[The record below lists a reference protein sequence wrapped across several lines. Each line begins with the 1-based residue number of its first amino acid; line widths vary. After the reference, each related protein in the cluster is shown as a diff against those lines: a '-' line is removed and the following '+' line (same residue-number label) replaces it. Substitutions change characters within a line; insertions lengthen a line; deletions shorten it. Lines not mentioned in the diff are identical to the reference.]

1 LSLSAALNAARS
13 SLTANASQTAVIS
26 RNIAGVGDPSY
37 ARKVATLV
45 TIQGGVGVGSI
56 ERAADNALF
65 ESMLNANSA
74 NASQDA
80 LATGLAQLE
89 TTAGDPA
96 DGRSVAAML
105 GSLTTSLQQYAAAPN
120 NTALAQ
126 AVLAGADALAGTLND
141 ATATVQGVRAQA
153 DGQIATSVARINT
166 LLGQVQELN
175 GRILPGTRAGADVTD
190 DLDSRDA
197 LVKQL
202 SAEIGISV
210 IRRPDNDIAI
220 YTDGGATLFERSAR
234 TVTFDRTMSF
244 SATSTGRA
252 VVVDGVPVTGP
263 LATMPIKSG
272 RLSGLTALRD
282 EVAVKYQGQL
292 DEVARGL
299 IQSFAESDQSALPT
313 KPLAAGLFTYSGAPT
328 VPGSALVN
336 GLAGDIRVNPNA
348 DPAQGGSLHRLRD
361 GGISNPS
368 DPAYVYNR
376 AGAASFAGRLDDIL
390 DKLSSARAFDARTGG
405 SATGTLMAFASS
417 SVSWLEAGRKTA
429 AAEADYKRAFL
440 DRSSEALSNAQGV
453 SLDDEMAKMLS
464 LEHSYQASAKL
475 MSTVDQ
481 MLAALLQA
489 A

>member
-126 AVLAGADALAGTLND
+126 AVLAGAGALAGTLND

-263 LATMPIKSG
+263 LATMPTKSG

-313 KPLAAGLFTYSGAPT
+313 GLFTYSGAPT

-348 DPAQGGSLHRLRD
+348 DPTQGGSLHRLRD

-368 DPAYVYNR
+368 DPAYIYNR

-390 DKLSSARAFDARTGG
+390 DKLSSAGAFDARTGG